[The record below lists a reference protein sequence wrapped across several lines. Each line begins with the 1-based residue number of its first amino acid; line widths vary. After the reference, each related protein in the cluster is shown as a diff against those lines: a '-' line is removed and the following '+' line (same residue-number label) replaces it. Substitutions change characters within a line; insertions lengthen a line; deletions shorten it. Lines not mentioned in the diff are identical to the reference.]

1 MSEIVECRSDGD
13 YAGRPIRIQWQGKF
27 LVVAE
32 VLANWRTPQG
42 KHYRVITR
50 DNRAFD
56 CQYSEVDDRWDIQ
69 EI

>member
-13 YAGRPIRIQWQGKF
+13 YAGRPIRIRWQGKF
-27 LVVAE
+27 MIVKE

-42 KHYRVITR
+42 KHYRVITQ
-50 DNRAFD
+50 DEGVFD
-56 CQYSEVDDRWDIQ
+56 CWYSEVDDKWNVE